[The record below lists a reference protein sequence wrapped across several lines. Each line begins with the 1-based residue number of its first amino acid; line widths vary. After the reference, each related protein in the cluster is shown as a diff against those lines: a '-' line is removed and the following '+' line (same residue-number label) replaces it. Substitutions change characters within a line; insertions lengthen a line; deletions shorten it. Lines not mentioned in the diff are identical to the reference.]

1 MKILGNK
8 EKWTMTGE
16 TRVKIS
22 EPPARESRIAM
33 IEAALRDGG
42 HQIHHVPFRDGYI
55 DAPVATVDPAALVY
69 RAANGRL
76 FSELVALGVPREQL
90 EDRAQQQ
97 MLHDLLIAKA
107 KDRAG
112 PIYEE
117 LERHGKQTEPLL
129 VTHDGIVVNGNRRL
143 AAMRELRL
151 RDTMPKPVFEQ
162 VSVAILPAA
171 FSPEDIEYIEAA
183 LQMAPELKL
192 DYSWIN
198 RRLKLRDQVE
208 RRGVSDSEILA
219 AYRFDEPSAIDRELA
234 QLSLAERYLRYCGR
248 PGAYTEVAEHEEL
261 FIAMHRELD
270 AFENKRV
277 TELWTYGGFA
287 MMKANEE
294 IGRSPRQYFP
304 FTSPAPFALV
314 HWAMRSLGEEFGFA
328 PPQPT
333 GENRPV
339 TTELF
344 EQLIPIVREAD
355 QAPEIARRLTML
367 SDRLRAHEREEI
379 GAAQTLTA
387 LRQANRNLQMLD
399 PATVSSVQGRE
410 IRAELLALNDY
421 LSMFTPP
428 SGSVEGVGD
437 EPRSMLAKL
446 WGRK

>member
-1 MKILGNK
+1 MEILGNK

-16 TRVKIS
+16 MRVKIS
-22 EPPARESRIAM
+22 EPPVREKRIAM
-33 IEAALRDGG
+33 IEAALRNGG
-42 HQIHHVPFRDGYI
+42 DQVHHVPFRDGYI
-55 DAPVATVDPAALVY
+55 DAPVAAVNPAALVY

-76 FSELVALGVPREQL
+76 FSELVALGAPREQL

-97 MLHDLLIAKA
+97 MLHDLLIEKA
-107 KDRAG
+107 KDLAG
-112 PIYEE
+112 PIYDE
-117 LERHGKQTEPLL
+117 LERHSKQTEPLL
-129 VTHDGIVVNGNRRL
+129 VAHDGIVVNGNRRL
-143 AAMRELRL
+143 AAMRELRTL
-151 RDTMPKPVFEQ
+151 DTAAEAVFEY
-162 VSVAILPAA
+162 VSIAVLPPT
-171 FSPEDIEYIEAA
+171 FSAEDIEYVEAA

-219 AYRFDEPSAIDRELA
+219 AYRFDEPSTIDRELA
-234 QLSLAERYLRYCGR
+234 QLSLAEHYLRYCGQ
-248 PGAYTEVAEHEEL
+248 PGAYTEVAEHKEL

-287 MMKANEE
+287 ILNANEE
-294 IGRSPRQYFP
+294 IGQSPRQYFP
-304 FTSPAPFALV
+304 FTSPVPFAVV
-314 HWAMRSLGEEFGFA
+314 HWGMRSLGEEFELA
-328 PPQPT
+328 APQPT

-344 EQLIPIVREAD
+344 EQLITIVREVGR
-355 QAPEIARRLTML
+355 APEIASRLIML

-399 PATVSSVQGRE
+399 PANVSSVQARE
-410 IRAELLALNDY
+410 IRAELLALDDY
-421 LSMFTPP
+421 LSMFSPP
-428 SGSVEGVGD
+428 SDRAGQANKK
-437 EPRSMLAKL
+437 PRSMFAKL
-446 WGRK
+446 WQGK